1 MLRVDVA
8 GSSGSHLLKTI
19 DSARVGILLQLL
31 LHLQTNLVSCQLAR
45 RWLCHKL
52 LTLGVARRSLHLSV
66 VLIPLFAVL
75 VGFGCI
81 PNIQRARLLVHHA
94 TNNLVLS
101 LLRTTAHR
109 EKLTA
114 IAQIAIVV
122 LAARSPRIVLH
133 FVGAES

>member
-1 MLRVDVA
+1 M
-8 GSSGSHLLKTI
+8 
-19 DSARVGILLQLL
+19 ARRP
-31 LHLQTNLVSCQLAR
+31 LHLT
-45 RWLCHKL
+45 
-52 LTLGVARRSLHLSV
+52 V

-94 TNNLVLS
+94 TDNLVLS

-114 IAQIAIVV
+114 VAEIAIVV